1 VRGSES
7 VDRGA
12 LIDRES
18 GLSEA
23 LFFGLATSSKGFARL
38 VFSSLSCDRHNS
50 AVSVSASSVCEVIA
64 DPGLERKGCVNGSNV
79 NRNAIW
85 IPTCTAE
92 TMNHG
97 FLCW

>member
-1 VRGSES
+1 MIDCESE
-7 VDRGA
+7 
-12 LIDRES
+12 
-18 GLSEA
+18 LSEA
-23 LFFGLATSSKGFARL
+23 LFFGLATSSKRFARL
-38 VFSSLSCDRHNS
+38 VFSSLSCARHNS
-50 AVSVSASSVCEVIA
+50 AVKCKCIECCEVIA

-97 FLCW
+97 FLCR